1 MTSAGLSVNRMKG
14 FGAGMASAKSI
25 FEETGDV
32 SQITVGD
39 ITDELV
45 SEIERRAGYTAS
57 VVWRGCKIEGAVY
70 DITFKMERTGE

>member
-1 MTSAGLSVNRMKG
+1 
-14 FGAGMASAKSI
+14 MASAKSI

-57 VVWRGCKIEGAVY
+57 VVWRGCKIEGSVY
-70 DITFKMERTGE
+70 DITFKMERMDE